1 MRSSSTK
8 VNCEC
13 YTIASRLAILGQF
26 SDAAKNLD
34 CQLSLLPSPLIRPE
48 PNNSADLLFGY

>member
-13 YTIASRLAILGQF
+13 HTIASRHAILGQF

-34 CQLSLLPSPLIRPE
+34 YQLSLLPSPL
-48 PNNSADLLFGY
+48 